1 MALCSSKTSGIE
13 VIRHSLN
20 PGISMAAHAAVA
32 DSGNRVGP
40 LAFLL
45 TKSPFCSGVWQ
56 RFFYLKE
63 GGPSCYPRSGNY
75 NSVVD
80 NEMKGEVCGVF
91 SIILMFLVL
100 AIISVFASYILKLCY

>member
-1 MALCSSKTSGIE
+1 MVVHVG
-13 VIRHSLN
+13 
-20 PGISMAAHAAVA
+20 VA
-32 DSGNRVGP
+32 DVGNRVSP

-56 RFFYLKE
+56 RFFSLKE

-80 NEMKGEVCGVF
+80 NEMKEEVCGVS
-91 SIILMFLVL
+91 SIISMFLVL
-100 AIISVFASYILKLCY
+100 LAVISVFASYILKLYY

>member
-1 MALCSSKTSGIE
+1 M
-13 VIRHSLN
+13 V
-20 PGISMAAHAAVA
+20 AHVAVA
-32 DSGNRVGP
+32 DVGNRVSP

-63 GGPSCYPRSGNY
+63 GDPSCYPRSGNY
-75 NSVVD
+75 NTVVD
-80 NEMKGEVCGVF
+80 NEMKEEVCGVS

-100 AIISVFASYILKLCY
+100 AVISVFASYILKLYC